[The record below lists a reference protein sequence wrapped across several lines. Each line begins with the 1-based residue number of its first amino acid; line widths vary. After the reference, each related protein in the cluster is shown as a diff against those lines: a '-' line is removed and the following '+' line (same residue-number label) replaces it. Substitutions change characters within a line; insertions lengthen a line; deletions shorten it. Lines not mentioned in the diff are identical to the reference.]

1 MKIFYIIASVLFV
14 FYISAVP
21 VSGQT
26 ATPNPTPVRSVT
38 PTISSEQR
46 QVDRE
51 RRRLE
56 DRRQRAILRI
66 NRTQT
71 NLNSLINK
79 ISTNPDLT
87 DEQKRRLIANI
98 QAESARIRAL
108 EGDVRSARDLAT
120 IEELEDRM
128 DEIEENAKDLYSGVV
143 RQLENINELRE
154 EIRELET
161 GADRIAGAISEARG
175 RGQNV
180 AGFEATLSDMRN
192 KINEARNRINAA
204 ENTLLSLRPVNEAAD
219 DAALEN
225 ARAEVR
231 SADQLLNGAR
241 RDGRAVVRELVRMY
255 RDFFDL

>member
-14 FYISAVP
+14 FYISVVP

-26 ATPNPTPVRSVT
+26 ATPNPTPARSVT

-56 DRRQRAILRI
+56 DRRQRALLRI
-66 NRTQT
+66 NKTQT

-108 EGDVRSARDLAT
+108 EGDIRGAGDLAT
-120 IEELEDRM
+120 IEELEDRI
-128 DEIEENAKDLYSGVV
+128 DDIEENAKDLYSGVV

-161 GADRIAGAISEARG
+161 GAERIDRAINEARA

-180 AGFEATLSDMRN
+180 TGFEATLRDMRA
-192 KINEARNRINAA
+192 KIDDARNRINAV
-204 ENTLLSLRPVNEAAD
+204 ENTLLNLRPVNEAAD
-219 DAALEN
+219 DTALEN

-231 SADQLLNGAR
+231 SADQMLNGAR
-241 RDGRAVVRELVRMY
+241 RDGRAIVRELVRMY

>member
-46 QVDRE
+46 QIDRE

-56 DRRQRAILRI
+56 DRRQRALLRI
-66 NRTQT
+66 NKAQT

-98 QAESARIRAL
+98 QAENGRIRAL
-108 EGDVRSARDLAT
+108 EGEIRGAGDLARV
-120 IEELEDRM
+120 EELEDRI
-128 DEIEENAKDLYSGVV
+128 DEIEENVRDLYSGVV
-143 RQLENINELRE
+143 RQLENVNELRE

-161 GADRIAGAISEARG
+161 GADRIAGAINEARA

-180 AGFEATLSDMRN
+180 TGFEATLSDMRN
-192 KINEARNRINAA
+192 KINEARNRINTI
-204 ENTLLSLRPVNEAAD
+204 ENNLLSLRPVNEAAD
-219 DAALEN
+219 ETALEN
-225 ARAEVR
+225 ARAELR

-241 RDGRAVVRELVRMY
+241 RDGRAIVRELLRMY
-255 RDFFDL
+255 RDYFDF

>member
-1 MKIFYIIASVLFV
+1 MKYLYSFASIGLIFYLA
-14 FYISAVP
+14 AVP

-46 QVDRE
+46 QIDRE

-66 NRTQT
+66 NKTQT
-71 NLNSLINK
+71 NLNNLINR
-79 ISTNPDLT
+79 ISTDPDLT

-98 QAESARIRAL
+98 QAENARIRAL
-108 EGDVRSARDLAT
+108 EGEIRGAGDITT
-120 IEELEDRM
+120 IEDLENRM
-128 DEIEENAKDLYSGVV
+128 DDIEDNAKDLYISIA
-143 RQLENINELRE
+143 RQLEKVNELRE
-154 EIRELET
+154 DIRVLES
-161 GADRIAGAISEARG
+161 GADRIAGAINEARA

-180 AGFEATLSDMRN
+180 TGFEATLSDMRN
-192 KINEARNRINAA
+192 KINEARNRINAT
-204 ENTLLSLRPVNEAAD
+204 ENTLLSLRPQNEAAD
-219 DAALEN
+219 DAAIDS
-225 ARAEVR
+225 ARAELR

-241 RDGRAVVRELVRMY
+241 RDGRAIVRELVKMY